1 MEQISTASIIVENR
15 FRRDMGD
22 LEPLKASMTT
32 LGLLQPIGIGKDRHL
47 VFGGRRL
54 EAARQLGWA
63 TIAAKVVDCDALI
76 AEHDEN
82 EMRKGFTVSERVAI
96 AEAVAERLA
105 QRVGINQHT
114 KEGKEI
120 FPYPTPQGQTRDLAA
135 AKAGLGSGKTLEAA
149 QSVIERGLPTLVEA
163 MDEGKVTIHAAKMIA
178 TLPQEEQA
186 EVDFANPREVKKA
199 ANKGRARIARAS
211 GPTEPV
217 AKQAEPPQKPVPDE
231 ARLYEPDSSLSALV
245 LSHRAKTAIAQISKN
260 DPNALVCIES
270 IRTALDRQLHLITTA
285 L

>member
-32 LGLLQPIGIGKDRHL
+32 LGLLQPIGTGKDRHL

-54 EAARQLGWA
+54 EAARQLGWP

-82 EMRKGFTVSERVAI
+82 EMRKAFTVSERVAI
-96 AEAVAERLA
+96 AEAVAEKLGRRQGERTDL
-105 QRVGINQHT
+105 GTSGNISLSD
-114 KEGKEI
+114 K
-120 FPYPTPQGQTRDLAA
+120 GQTRDLAA

-149 QSVIERGLPTLVEA
+149 QSVIEHGLPTLVEA

-186 EVDFANPREVKKA
+186 EVDFANPREVKNA

-211 GPTEPV
+211 GPTEPI